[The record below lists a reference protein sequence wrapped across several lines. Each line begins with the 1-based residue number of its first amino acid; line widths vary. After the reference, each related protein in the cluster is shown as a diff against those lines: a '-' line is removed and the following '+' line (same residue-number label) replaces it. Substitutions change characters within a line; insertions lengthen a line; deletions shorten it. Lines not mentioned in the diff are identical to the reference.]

1 MLSLG
6 LVINLTFLLTSKPLT
21 MLRSTL
27 FVVYFLQN
35 TLFRLFFEIKLV
47 ITSAGP
53 ILFHFNLEK
62 HYSCFCFSAL
72 TTVEFFYWLFW
83 KFETLKTY
91 TAPSL
96 FVRRVHQRSYYIY
109 GGTLTTGNIS
119 ATLFVFCLS
128 LNMFVLPFCGI
139 LTWKCMS
146 SSCVVAVYT
155 LMSSSAPYFFVYNR

>member
-6 LVINLTFLLTSKPLT
+6 LFVNPTFLHTSKPRT

-27 FVVYFLQN
+27 FVFCFLLN
-35 TLFRLFFEIKLV
+35 TLFRLFFEVKLV
-47 ITSAGP
+47 ITSAGL
-53 ILFHFNLEK
+53 ILFHSNVEK
-62 HYSCFCFSAL
+62 HYSYFCFSVL

-83 KFETLKTY
+83 NFETLKTY

-96 FVRRVHQRSYYIY
+96 FVGRVHQRNYYIY

-128 LNMFVLPFCGI
+128 LNMFVLPLCGI
-139 LTWKCMS
+139 LTWKSICWI
-146 SSCVVAVYT
+146 VAVYT
-155 LMSSSAPYFFVYNR
+155 LMSSSAPYFFFYNR